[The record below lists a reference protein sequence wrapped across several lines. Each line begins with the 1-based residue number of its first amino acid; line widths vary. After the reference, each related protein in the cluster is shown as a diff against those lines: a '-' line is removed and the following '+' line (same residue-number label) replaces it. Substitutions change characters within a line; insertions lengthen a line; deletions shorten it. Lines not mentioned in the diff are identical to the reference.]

1 MLGFPGHFGAMIE
14 RGRDAEELQGG
25 RGATSDALS
34 AAGILYDAALNP
46 ELWPVTLASL
56 AGRLAA
62 PAALL
67 RTGSGDRTTAG
78 VLAIA
83 GLEPAAVL
91 ACGAVDPTRD
101 PLCEAAE
108 RHIGEPI
115 RTGAEV
121 SLELVA
127 NSEFGRLVLAPA
139 GLGQALGVA
148 LHAVEG
154 AFASLWFFRPREA
167 PFTDEDARTLA
178 TWLPHLL
185 RAVQV
190 QHRLSAA
197 EHASAASSAALDRLA
212 LGAIMVDERAHPLMV
227 NRLADRLLAAG
238 DGLTVAGESLR
249 ASTPAATGRLHA
261 AIREVCREAAA
272 CGRTRSAGLR
282 LARPAHAVP
291 LDVIV
296 VSLSR
301 STAPGGGRHPAAIVF
316 IADPER
322 THVTPERML
331 RDLYDLTPAE
341 ARLAMGLA
349 HGRSL
354 TAAAAHVGI
363 SRNTAHT
370 QLSSIFAKTGTTT
383 QTELVRL
390 IHRGPAAI
398 RPYEDSADLRPSVE
412 PGNGGESENQ

>member
-1 MLGFPGHFGAMIE
+1 M
-14 RGRDAEELQGG
+14 
-25 RGATSDALS
+25 TSDALS

-46 ELWPVTLASL
+46 ELWPTALASL
-56 AGRLAA
+56 AGRLSA

-67 RTGSGDRTTAG
+67 RVGSGDRTTAG
-78 VLAIA
+78 VLATA
-83 GLEPAAVL
+83 GLEPATVL

-108 RHIGEPI
+108 RHLAEPI
-115 RTGAEV
+115 RTGVEV

-127 NSEFGRLVLAPA
+127 DSEFGRLVLAPA
-139 GLGQALGVA
+139 GLAQALGVS
-148 LHAVEG
+148 LHAMEG
-154 AFASLWFFRPREA
+154 AFASLWFFRPRDA
-167 PFTDEDARTLA
+167 PFSDGDARTLA
-178 TWLPHLL
+178 EWLPHVL

-190 QHRLSAA
+190 RHRLSLA
-197 EHASAASSAALDRLA
+197 EHASAVSSAALDRLA
-212 LGAIMVDERAHPLMV
+212 LGAIMVDERARLLMV

-238 DGLTVAGESLR
+238 DGLTVTGDGLR
-249 ASTPAATGRLHA
+249 AFTPAATGRLHA

-282 LARPAHAVP
+282 LARPSHDVP

-301 STAPGGGRHPAAIVF
+301 STAAGGSRHPAAIVF

-322 THVTPERML
+322 THVTPERLL

-341 ARLAMGLA
+341 ARLAMSLA

-390 IHRGPAAI
+390 MHRGPAAI
-398 RPYEDSADLRPSVE
+398 RPYEDSADLQPSVE
-412 PGNGGESENQ
+412 PGHGEENDKQ